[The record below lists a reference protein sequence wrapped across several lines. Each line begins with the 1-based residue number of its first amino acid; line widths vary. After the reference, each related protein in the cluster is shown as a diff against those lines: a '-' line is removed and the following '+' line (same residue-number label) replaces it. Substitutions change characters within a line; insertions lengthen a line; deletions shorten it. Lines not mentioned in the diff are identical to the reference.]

1 MVRGRLNRTR
11 ILLKFVTFVLPLI
24 AFALAAYFRFS
35 LAARNLPTT
44 PVDSF
49 AYVGLLL
56 VATIMW
62 ALVVDHY
69 QICSV
74 EQIFAP
80 SGKTRRTL
88 VACLVTYCAV
98 LAAAFFYRNTSFSRL
113 FIFASAIFL
122 FCLATAT
129 RVLFRVVLSWRNH
142 GNGHCAKIL
151 IVGTDEFAHRT
162 AMLLRGGQ
170 VVPCKIVGF
179 VRLGGQ
185 PVLVNGCPI
194 HELDDMQ
201 KLALGNG
208 FDDVVLAIPPAR
220 FADVADILEKL
231 KPLCVPIR
239 MVLDLGENILIQE
252 KLFNFGGTMMLDLLP
267 TPAESSSYVMQKLL
281 FDVVVSSIILLLAS
295 PLMIVI
301 SIAIKLTS
309 PGPVLFVQERVG
321 LNGKAFRMY
330 KFRTMKVDDSRQSD
344 TRWTTPNDSRRTK
357 LGAFLRRSNLD
368 ELPQFF
374 NVLKGNMS
382 IVGPRPE
389 RLHFVK
395 RFLQDIEGY
404 NRRHVLKVGITGWAQ
419 VNGWRGD
426 TSISKRTEY
435 DLYYLRNW
443 SITFDLQIMLLT
455 IFQSFFQE
463 NAY

>member
-11 ILLKFVTFVLPLI
+11 ILLRFVTFLLPLI
-24 AFALAAYFRFS
+24 AFALAAYIRFS
-35 LAARNLPTT
+35 LAASYLPTT
-44 PVDSF
+44 SVDSF

-80 SGKTRRTL
+80 SGKTKRTL
-88 VACLVTYCAV
+88 VASLVTYCAV
-98 LAAAFFYRNTSFSRL
+98 LAAAFFYRHTSFSRL

-122 FCLATAT
+122 FCLAITT
-129 RVLFRVVLSWRNH
+129 RVLFRVVLSWRNN

-162 AMLLRGGQ
+162 ARLLRGGQ

-179 VRLGGQ
+179 VRLEGQ

-194 HELDDMQ
+194 HELDEMR

-208 FDDVVLAIPPAR
+208 FDDVVLAIPPER
-220 FADVADILEKL
+220 FADVANILEKL
-231 KPLCVPIR
+231 KPLCAPIR
-239 MVLDLGENILIQE
+239 MALDLGENILIQE

-281 FDVVVSSIILLLAS
+281 FDVVVSSIILLLAF
-295 PLMIVI
+295 PLMILI
-301 SIAIKLTS
+301 AIAIKLTS

-330 KFRTMKVDDSRQSD
+330 KFRTMKVDGSQQSD
-344 TRWTTPNDSRRTK
+344 TRWTTANDSRRTK

-368 ELPQFF
+368 ELPQFV

-443 SITFDLQIMLLT
+443 SITFDLHIMLLT